1 MMTLAGKKIVL
12 GVSGGIAAYKTPEL
26 VRRLRERG
34 AEVRVAMTEAA
45 KAFITPLSLQAV
57 SGYPVSDSLLDPAAE
72 AAMGHIELGKWADLV
87 ILAPATADLIARVA
101 AGMANDLVSTICLA
115 TPSPVAVVPAMN
127 QQMYRAQA
135 TQHNLQTLATRGL
148 LLWGP
153 DSGSQA
159 CGDVGPGRML
169 DPLTIVDMAAQHFA
183 SPVKDLQHLNL
194 MITAGPTREPL
205 DPVRYITNHSS
216 GKMGFAIAAAAAQ
229 RGANVTLISGPVS
242 LPTPPFVQRI
252 DVTTALEM
260 EAAVQ
265 AGAQQQHIFIGCAAV
280 ADYRAAVIAED
291 KIKKQGDE
299 LTIKMVKNPD
309 IVAGVAALKSHRP
322 YVVGFAAETNNVEEY
337 ARQKRA
343 RKNLDLIC
351 ANDVSQ
357 PNQGFNSDSNA
368 LHLFWQDGEK
378 RLPLELAPGATTLLP
393 TGLAIHIAD
402 PSLAAVILPRSGL
415 GHKHGVVLGNLVG
428 LIDSD
433 YQGQLMV
440 SVWNRGQQSFI
451 IEPGERIAQMVFV
464 PVVQAEFNLVES
476 FDATDRGEGGFG
488 HSGRK

>member
-1 MMTLAGKKIVL
+1 MMGLSGKKIVL

-34 AEVRVAMTEAA
+34 AEVRVVMTEAA

-87 ILAPATADLIARVA
+87 ILAPATADLIARIT

-127 QQMYRAQA
+127 QQMYRATA
-135 TQHNLQTLATRGL
+135 TQHNLETLASRGL
-148 LLWGP
+148 LIWGP

-169 DPLTIVDMAAQHFA
+169 DPLTIVEMAAQHF
-183 SPVKDLQHLNL
+183 SVIKDLQHLNV
-194 MITAGPTREPL
+194 MITAGPTRERL
-205 DPVRYITNHSS
+205 DPVRYITNDSS
-216 GKMGFAIAAAAAQ
+216 GKMGYAIAAAAAA
-229 RGANVTLISGPVS
+229 RGATVTLISGPVS
-242 LPTPPFVQRI
+242 LPTPAWVKRV

-265 AGAQQQHIFIGCAAV
+265 QHVQKQQIFVGCAAV
-280 ADYRAAVIAED
+280 ADYRAATVADE

-299 LTIKMVKNPD
+299 ITIKMIKNPD
-309 IVAGVAALKSHRP
+309 IVAGVAALLAHRP

-337 ARQKRA
+337 AQQKRLS
-343 RKNLDLIC
+343 KNLDLIC

-357 PNQGFNSDSNA
+357 AGQGFNSENNA
-368 LHLFWQDGEK
+368 LHLFWQDGDK
-378 RLPLELAPGATTLLP
+378 VLPLERKEL
-393 TGLAIHIAD
+393 
-402 PSLAAVILPRSGL
+402 L
-415 GHKHGVVLGNLVG
+415 GHLLLNEIVTRYDEK
-428 LIDSD
+428 
-433 YQGQLMV
+433 
-440 SVWNRGQQSFI
+440 NR
-451 IEPGERIAQMVFV
+451 R
-464 PVVQAEFNLVES
+464 
-476 FDATDRGEGGFG
+476 
-488 HSGRK
+488 

>member
-135 TQHNLQTLATRGL
+135 TQHNLQTLASRGL

-205 DPVRYITNHSS
+205 DPVR
-216 GKMGFAIAAAAAQ
+216 
-229 RGANVTLISGPVS
+229 
-242 LPTPPFVQRI
+242 
-252 DVTTALEM
+252 
-260 EAAVQ
+260 
-265 AGAQQQHIFIGCAAV
+265 
-280 ADYRAAVIAED
+280 
-291 KIKKQGDE
+291 
-299 LTIKMVKNPD
+299 
-309 IVAGVAALKSHRP
+309 
-322 YVVGFAAETNNVEEY
+322 
-337 ARQKRA
+337 
-343 RKNLDLIC
+343 
-351 ANDVSQ
+351 
-357 PNQGFNSDSNA
+357 
-368 LHLFWQDGEK
+368 
-378 RLPLELAPGATTLLP
+378 
-393 TGLAIHIAD
+393 
-402 PSLAAVILPRSGL
+402 
-415 GHKHGVVLGNLVG
+415 
-428 LIDSD
+428 
-433 YQGQLMV
+433 
-440 SVWNRGQQSFI
+440 
-451 IEPGERIAQMVFV
+451 
-464 PVVQAEFNLVES
+464 
-476 FDATDRGEGGFG
+476 
-488 HSGRK
+488 

>member
-1 MMTLAGKKIVL
+1 MTTLAGKKIVL
-12 GVSGGIAAYKTPEL
+12 GVSGGIAAYKAPEL
-26 VRRLRERG
+26 VRRLRDRG
-34 AEVRVAMTEAA
+34 AEVRVALTEAA

-101 AGMANDLVSTICLA
+101 AGMANDLVTTICLA

-127 QQMYRAQA
+127 QQMYRNAA
-135 TQHNLQTLATRGL
+135 TQHNLQVLASRGL

-169 DPLTIVDMAAQHFA
+169 DPLTIVDMAAAHF
-183 SPVKDLQHLNL
+183 SPVKDLQHLNI

-205 DPVRYITNHSS
+205 DPVRYITNLSS
-216 GKMGFAIAAAAAQ
+216 GKMGFAIAEAAAK
-229 RGANVTLISGPVS
+229 RGANVTLVSGPVS
-242 LPTPPFVQRI
+242 LPTPAFVQRV

-265 AGAQQQHIFIGCAAV
+265 QRAQQQHIFIGCAAV
-280 ADYRAAVIAED
+280 ADYRASEIAPE

-299 LTIKMVKNPD
+299 ITLKMVKNPD
-309 IVAGVAALKSHRP
+309 IVAGVAALTSHRP

-357 PNQGFNSDSNA
+357 SNQGFNSDNNA
-368 LHLFWQDGEK
+368 LHLFWQDGNK
-378 RLPLELAPGATTLLP
+378 RLPLERKAL
-393 TGLAIHIAD
+393 
-402 PSLAAVILPRSGL
+402 L
-415 GHKHGVVLGNLVG
+415 GHLLLDEIVTRYDEK
-428 LIDSD
+428 
-433 YQGQLMV
+433 
-440 SVWNRGQQSFI
+440 NR
-451 IEPGERIAQMVFV
+451 R
-464 PVVQAEFNLVES
+464 
-476 FDATDRGEGGFG
+476 
-488 HSGRK
+488 